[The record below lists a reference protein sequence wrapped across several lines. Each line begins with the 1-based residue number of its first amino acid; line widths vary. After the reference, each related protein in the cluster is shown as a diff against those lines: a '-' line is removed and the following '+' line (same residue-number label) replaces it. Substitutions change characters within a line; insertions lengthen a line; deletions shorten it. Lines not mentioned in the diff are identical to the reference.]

1 MTLETLDH
9 MRMLEALLFAASEPM
24 SLSDL
29 QRRLPADCDVAARL
43 AELQQ
48 VYEKR
53 GVTLVRRGEGWAF
66 RTAADLGH
74 LLTDRR
80 ETPRRLSR
88 AAMETLAIIAY
99 NQPVS
104 RAEIEAVRGVAI
116 SRGTLDQLVEAG
128 WVKPGRRRE
137 SPGRPLTWITTPQFL
152 DHFGLVSLADLPG
165 LEELRVSGLLDTR
178 PAVAALPET
187 EELPFDDPHKERE
200 NEGDEAPENGE
211 AIVE

>member
-1 MTLETLDH
+1 MTPETLEHL
-9 MRMLEALLFAASEPM
+9 RMIEALLFAAAEPV
-24 SLSDL
+24 SLTDL
-29 QRRLPADCDVAARL
+29 QRRLPPDCDIAARL
-43 AELQQ
+43 ADLQQ
-48 VYEKR
+48 VYETRGINLVKR
-53 GVTLVRRGEGWAF
+53 GEAWAF
-66 RTAADLGH
+66 RTAPDLGH

-80 ETPRRLSR
+80 EAPKRLSR

-104 RAEIEAVRGVAI
+104 RGEIEAVRGVAI

-137 SPGRPLTWITTPQFL
+137 SPGRPLTWVTTAHFL
-152 DHFGLVSLADLPG
+152 DHFGLESLSDLPG

-187 EELPFDDPHKERE
+187 DELPFDADEEEQDSEDP
-200 NEGDEAPENGE
+200 
-211 AIVE
+211 IVE